1 MEDKEIR
8 RIEDKTQ
15 TAYRSAAVNTALALS
30 AFKVAEPYAN
40 DALQEAQGQDVDP
53 LPTPEVFSWRLTI

>member
-1 MEDKEIR
+1 VRLTEDKEIR

-40 DALQEAQGQDVDP
+40 DAYK
-53 LPTPEVFSWRLTI
+53 RLKDKK

>member
-1 MEDKEIR
+1 VRLTEDKEIR

-40 DALQEAQGQDVDP
+40 DAYKKLKD
-53 LPTPEVFSWRLTI
+53 TK